1 MISHYDYF
9 IIGFYLVFVLAIG
22 AVFRRTSKD
31 TSDYFRAG
39 GAMPWWITGTSAWI
53 ASFSAWTFVGA
64 AGMVY
69 ETGTLV
75 LCLYYSAVIG
85 LTIVYFWTST
95 RFRRMRVISWME
107 AVGLRYGGFSEQ
119 FYTWVKLP
127 LLLFLSGLGL
137 NSIGVFMSTVFHV
150 DIGSTLLVLGVV
162 VTLVAC
168 AGGAWAVLASDFV
181 QMFLVMTITIVA
193 AILTLNL
200 PQIGGIHGLIEKVP
214 VPLSPMHWGSL
225 AQPFT
230 LVLWAL
236 AISWM
241 QIANSNNMENSVMY
255 LMSKSDRDVR
265 RMVLIPL
272 IGSIIGPM
280 IWLIPSLAATIL
292 HPNLAAEFPNLKQP
306 HEAAFVAVC
315 MQVMPRGLIG
325 LMLCAMLGATIT
337 AMDASLNKGVS
348 IFVRSFYLPMIDPK
362 CPEKKLLV
370 IGKIGT
376 LVFGAIVVACALLV
390 NKWRTANL
398 FVLVNQVA
406 GSLTIPLALPLFFG
420 LFYKRTPAWSA
431 WSTGLVGFVVS
442 YLINFPL
449 KARLLGIFGPLTG
462 LEKNNLMLALAVFGT
477 LIACGGWF
485 FFTSLFYNRSP
496 PEHHERVE
504 KFFAN
509 LRTPIDAQKEG
520 IKNFDQVIYKLIGGL
535 CLVYGAF
542 ILLLFFIPNSFGGRM
557 CFVFVGG
564 VIFTVGAV
572 LFWIS
577 KKLQRQQEQMNALKD
592 KTRVAE

>member
-1 MISHYDYF
+1 
-9 IIGFYLVFVLAIG
+9 
-22 AVFRRTSKD
+22 
-31 TSDYFRAG
+31 
-39 GAMPWWITGTSAWI
+39 
-53 ASFSAWTFVGA
+53 
-64 AGMVY
+64 
-69 ETGTLV
+69 
-75 LCLYYSAVIG
+75 
-85 LTIVYFWTST
+85 
-95 RFRRMRVISWME
+95 
-107 AVGLRYGGFSEQ
+107 
-119 FYTWVKLP
+119 
-127 LLLFLSGLGL
+127 
-137 NSIGVFMSTVFHV
+137 V
-150 DIGSTLLVLGVV
+150 DISTILLVLGVV

-193 AILTLNL
+193 AVLTLNL
-200 PQIGGIHGLIEKVP
+200 PQIGGIHGLVEKVQ
-214 VPLSPMHWGSL
+214 VPLSPAHWGAL
-225 AQPFT
+225 AHPYT
-230 LVLWAL
+230 VVLWAL

-272 IGSIIGPM
+272 VGSLIGPM

-292 HPNLAAEFPNLKQP
+292 HPNLGAEFPNLKQP

-315 MQVMPRGLIG
+315 LQVMPQGLIG

-348 IFVRSFYLPMIDPK
+348 IFVRSFYLPMIDPN
-362 CPEKKLLV
+362 CPEKKLLI

-390 NKWRTANL
+390 NQWRTANL

-431 WSTGLVGFVVS
+431 WTTGLVGFIVA
-442 YLINFPL
+442 YAINFPL
-449 KARLLGIFGPLTG
+449 KESLLQWFGPLTG
-462 LEKNNLMLALAVFGT
+462 LERNNLMLAMAVFGT

-485 FFTSLFYNRSP
+485 FFTSLFYASSP
-496 PEHHERVE
+496 QEHRDRVE

-509 LRTPIDAQKEG
+509 LHTPIDARADKIQ
-520 IKNFDQVIYKLIGGL
+520 NYDQVIYRLIGGL
-535 CLVYGAF
+535 CLVYGLF
-542 ILLLFFIPNSFGGRM
+542 VLLLFFIPNKLSGRL
-557 CFVFVGG
+557 CFVFIGG
-564 VIFTVGAV
+564 VIFSVGAV
-572 LFWIS
+572 LFAVS
-577 KKLQRQQEQMNALKD
+577 KRLKRQMDSNPAADSDTGAGK
-592 KTRVAE
+592 